1 MQWIHVCVV
10 GPELTTSNLYPL
22 TSVLVK
28 SYVLSCFYYLCL
40 LCAVGGGSDEDS
52 EGEERE
58 EGNQRRLDLTALLV
72 DNR

>member
-1 MQWIHVCVV
+1 MQWMHVCVV
-10 GPELTTSNLYPL
+10 GPELTSNLYPL
-22 TSVLVK
+22 TSVLVE
-28 SYVLSCFYYLCL
+28 SYVLRFFYYLCL

-72 DNR
+72 DNS